1 VETYQGDTLAVDLSV
16 TTLVDQLADGLK
28 VGLSV
33 SNPGLDNAEHLDG
46 SLGKLDEDSVVDLKK
61 TEQLED
67 LAGLGGNLV
76 DTLDT
81 DNEDDLG
88 LGSDEERS
96 LLLGLAGEA
105 DLLTLGIAVLLDV
118 LLSTLEDS
126 VTLLLVGLYR

>member
-76 DTLDT
+76 DTLDA